1 MYTCRECEQPINQA
15 SEVCPYCG
23 ADLAAEEAAG
33 PAEGV
38 LWKRVTVW
46 GAMILAMWAF
56 LWFILPERATD
67 AAGEAESR
75 GLAALAEAGKA
86 LAAHHDAHGSFPGS
100 LEGLAPAALDRLRE
114 AAQRAQS
121 LGYRLE
127 YTPGPPADDGHV
139 HTFTLL
145 ARPGNYSYRNFFG
158 NESGAV
164 RWTRENRPANAL
176 DKALGNADER
186 R

>member
-23 ADLAAEEAAG
+23 ADVQSEAAAEQASGAAK
-33 PAEGV
+33 GV
-38 LWKRVTVW
+38 MGKRIAVW
-46 GAMILAMWAF
+46 GTMILAMWGF

-67 AAGEAESR
+67 AASEAESR
-75 GLAALAEAGKA
+75 AVSAVETAGTV
-86 LAAHHDAHGSFPGS
+86 LRAHHDAHGSYPN
-100 LEGLAPAALDRLRE
+100 ALDGLTPPSFRTLRE

-127 YTPGPPADDGHV
+127 YTPGPPAEDGNV

-145 ARPGNYSYRNFFG
+145 ARPGNYSYRNFFA
-158 NESGAV
+158 NENGMV
-164 RWTRENRPANAL
+164 RWTRENRPATAQDHPL
-176 DKALGNADER
+176 
-186 R
+186 